1 MSLRESQLAETKVT
15 ATNSLVRRKLSLTCL
30 LLAWL
35 CANGAIWNV
44 VQVVAWVKMYQT
56 YAQIMPATQALKVTL
71 DGSAPCE
78 LCTISENGRDQAREQ
93 QTPVALASTDKLILA
108 CHVAATPMVVAAP
121 LENWPGIAHDA
132 GLTRTEP
139 VPVPPPRV

>member
-1 MSLRESQLAETKVT
+1 MSSPESRLAERPAL
-15 ATNSLVRRKLSLTCL
+15 ATNGGVRRKLSLTCL

-35 CANGAIWNV
+35 CANGAVWNV
-44 VQVVAWVKMYQT
+44 VQVVAWVKMYHA
-56 YAQIMPATQALKVTL
+56 YAQIMPAAQALKVTL

-78 LCTISENGRDQAREQ
+78 LCVISEHGRDQAREQ
-93 QTPVALASTDKLILA
+93 QSPAALASTDKLILA
-108 CHVAATPMVVAAP
+108 CQVAATPLVVAAP
-121 LENWPGIAHDA
+121 LENWPGIADDA